1 VSGAAPPRL
10 VLATRNAAKGAELA
24 SLLAGV
30 AYRIETLTAYPG
42 VVLPPEG
49 TTSYAANA
57 LDKARAAVTGAA
69 AVAVGDDSGLEVD
82 ALGGEPGV
90 ASARYG
96 GPGLDDGG
104 RLRRL
109 LAALPPA
116 RPRTARFRCLL
127 ALVAPWGEEQ
137 VVEGVV
143 EGVLTAAPR
152 GAGGFGYDPIFEI
165 PALGRTFGELSPDDK
180 ARWSHR
186 ARAVARARPIL
197 AGWAAR
203 IAGVG

>member
-1 VSGAAPPRL
+1 VSSPPRL
-10 VLATRNAAKGAELA
+10 VLATQNAAKGAELA

-30 AYRIETLTAYPG
+30 AYRIETLAAHPA

-57 LDKARAAVTGAA
+57 LDKARAAASGTAC
-69 AVAVGDDSGLEVD
+69 VAVGDDSGLEVD
-82 ALGGEPGV
+82 ALGGGPGV

-96 GPGLDDGG
+96 GPDLDDGG

-116 RPRTARFRCLL
+116 GPRTARFRCLL
-127 ALVAPWGEEQ
+127 ALVAPWGEEH

-152 GAGGFGYDPIFEI
+152 GAGGFGYDPIFLI
-165 PALGRTFGELSPDDK
+165 PVLGHTFGEMSPDDK

-186 ARAVARARPIL
+186 ARAVAGARPIL
-197 AGWAAR
+197 AGWAPRAAR
-203 IAGVG
+203 VG